1 MAKLN
6 PIVRIFMTRDEMSH
20 QEARE
25 LLQEMR
31 QQVAAGED
39 PEEVLYENG
48 LEPDYIYN
56 LLP

>member
-1 MAKLN
+1 MEKLN

-20 QEARE
+20 QEAIE

-31 QQVAAGED
+31 QQVTAGDD

-48 LEPDYIYN
+48 LEPDYIFD
-56 LLP
+56 LLT